1 VPAKA
6 NERDAVNRSS
16 VSGPVILQTKL
27 ARPPVRA
34 EHVVR
39 SELLEFLREGASR
52 RLTLLTA
59 PPGFGKTTLLAE
71 WAAAE
76 EGRAVAWLSL
86 EDADNDP
93 TRFLAYLIESL
104 RSVEPDIG
112 GHALAAHSA
121 PGAGVIDVVLPLLL
135 NDLAALETG
144 IVLVLDDYH
153 VITNPD
159 IHEALGFLVDR
170 LPESLRLILAT
181 REDPPL
187 PLARLRARGDLG
199 ELRAAELRFSAEEA
213 KTFLN
218 DVLDLGL
225 SEEDI
230 GRLQERTEGWPAA
243 LYLAA
248 LSMRG
253 RADPRALI
261 DRFAGDD
268 RHLVDYLTGEVLARQ
283 PPELRSFLLRTSI
296 LTRVCGPLCDVVTD
310 RDDSALILGELERSN
325 LLLMPLDNKR
335 EWYRYHPL
343 LAELLQR
350 ELERTDPSLLPKL
363 HRRASAWHRD
373 AGLIVEAAGHATAAG
388 DVAIAVELVGR
399 HIPLFLDQRHLATV
413 SRWLDAL
420 PAHVIA
426 ENWQLCLGAVM
437 VASHTSRLDEA
448 ERWLEA
454 AERAA
459 PLVRNGQAPDG
470 PVGASRAW
478 LRLLRGDIDGT
489 IAAARRALTAAPA
502 PSAEP
507 VSRFGPQLLLGIALW
522 WSGQATEGKTVLE
535 AATSTAEAAELA
547 AGTIFTLGLRAA
559 IELDE
564 GNAPQAEELAG
575 EAAALTDRA
584 ELEEHPFTAMAHLVR
599 GAVHGRRG
607 QLSEAKEMI
616 ERGIQLAERVRSWF
630 MTAYGL
636 LALAEIRH
644 RENDAAAARRL
655 LARARGVLE
664 TLPDPG
670 PGLSRLEQTEKALR
684 LRAAR
689 RREAARAPFWELS
702 ERELVVLRLLASRL
716 SQREIAAELYV
727 SFNTVKSHT
736 RSIFRKLGVGSRAEA
751 VDRAREHGLL

>member
-1 VPAKA
+1 MPAKA
-6 NERDAVNRSS
+6 TERDALGRSS
-16 VSGPVILQTKL
+16 VSGSVILETKL
-27 ARPPVRA
+27 VRPPVRS

-39 SELLEFLREGASR
+39 GELLELLREGAAR

-59 PPGFGKTTLLAE
+59 PPGFGKTTLLAQ
-71 WAAAE
+71 WASAE

-86 EDADNDP
+86 DDADNDP

-112 GHALAAHSA
+112 GRALAAHSA
-121 PGAGVIDVVLPLLL
+121 PGAGAVDVVLPLLL

-153 VITNPD
+153 VITNAE
-159 IHEALGFLVDR
+159 IHEALGFLVEH
-170 LPESLRLILAT
+170 LPDSLRLVLAT

-187 PLARLRARGDLG
+187 PLARLRARGELG
-199 ELRAAELRFSAEEA
+199 ELRAAELRFTNEESR
-213 KTFLN
+213 TFLN

-225 SEEDI
+225 SAEDV
-230 GRLQERTEGWPAA
+230 GRLQARTEGWPAA

-248 LSMRG
+248 LSVRG
-253 RADPRALI
+253 RNNPRVLI
-261 DRFAGDD
+261 ERFAGDD
-268 RHLVDYLTGEVLARQ
+268 RHLVDYLAGEVLVRQ

-296 LTRVCGPLCDVVTD
+296 LVRLCGPLCDVVTD
-310 RDDSALILGELERSN
+310 RNDSALILDELERSN

-335 EWYRYHPL
+335 EWYRYHQL
-343 LAELLQR
+343 FAEILQH
-350 ELERTDPSLLPKL
+350 ELKRTDPNLLPTL
-363 HRRASAWHRD
+363 HRRASAWHRE
-373 AGLIVEAAGHATAAG
+373 AGLIVEAAGHAKAAG
-388 DVAIAVELVGR
+388 DVAVAVELVGR
-399 HIPLFLDQRHLATV
+399 HIPLFLGQRHLATV

-426 ENWQLCLGAVM
+426 ENWQLCLAAVM

-454 AERAA
+454 AERAP

-470 PVGASRAW
+470 PVATSRAW

-489 IAAARRALTAAPA
+489 IAAARRALTAAP
-502 PSAEP
+502 SAEP
-507 VSRFGPQLLLGIALW
+507 AAGFGPQLLLGIALW
-522 WSGQATEGKTVLE
+522 WSGQTTEGKTVLE
-535 AATSTAEAAELA
+535 AATWTAEAAELA
-547 AGTIFTLGLRAA
+547 AGAIFTRGLRAA

-564 GNAPQAEELAG
+564 GNAAQAEDLAG
-575 EAAALTDRA
+575 DAVAMTQRA
-584 ELEEHPFTAMAHLVR
+584 ELEEHPFTAMAQIVS

-607 QLSEAKEMI
+607 DLAEAKDKI
-616 ERGIQLAERVRSWF
+616 ERGIQLAERARSWF

-644 RENDAAAARRL
+644 HEHDAAAARRL
-655 LARARGVLE
+655 LARARGILDA
-664 TLPDPG
+664 LPHPG
-670 PGLSRLEQTEKALR
+670 PGLSRVEQTEKALR

-689 RREAARAPFWELS
+689 RRDTASAPFWELS
-702 ERELVVLRLLASRL
+702 ERELAVLRLLASRL

-736 RSIFRKLGVGSRAEA
+736 RSIFRKLGVNSRADA
-751 VDRAREHGLL
+751 VERARGHGLL